1 VGLLDIGMV
10 VAGLALLIA
19 GGESL
24 VRGASTFAV
33 KAGISPLVIGLVI
46 VSAAT
51 SAPELAVSIGAVAN
65 GEPGLA
71 VGSVVGSNIAN
82 VLLVLGLSAAISPLV
97 IKRQVVRF
105 DIPVMLGISV
115 LLVVVSLDGRI
126 SLLDGV
132 LLMGGLLLH
141 AVLSIVVGRRDA
153 KSTLEPPET
162 LPLNAGPVALW
173 LASTLMVLGVG
184 LLVFG
189 AQILVKGAVSIATEL
204 GVSGLVVGLTVVA
217 IGTSLPELATSIIA
231 LRRGERDM
239 AVGNIVG
246 SNIFNIGLV
255 LGLPAVVFP
264 GGVEVPTAAIA
275 LDLPL
280 MLAAS
285 VALLPIAFTGFI
297 IARWEGSL
305 FVALYISYLLY
316 VVLQAT
322 EHDAAEGVTAVM
334 LWFVLPLIAV
344 TLIAFTLFEIGL
356 LGKSLDNTETPG
368 GSGLHRT
375 KSLAKVWPG
384 CAKSWV

>member
-356 LGKSLDNTETPG
+356 FRKKPRQ
-368 GSGLHRT
+368 HRN
-375 KSLAKVWPG
+375 SRG
-384 CAKSWV
+384 